1 MQPFESDNPTPMPI
15 GSADAVALLTALL
28 RFDTTSSRSNL
39 QCLHWIAEYARPYGP
54 AVRFTYNEDAS
65 KANLLLS
72 FGPMTEGGIVLS
84 AHSDT
89 VPVAGQ
95 PWTVPP
101 FEATA
106 RDGRI
111 HGRGACDMKG
121 FIAACLA
128 AMPAWHAAELQRPIH
143 LALSYDEE
151 LGCLGVPR
159 LVDDFAAHMPAP
171 AVVWVGEPTDMRIA
185 TSHKGVCVF
194 QTRFFGRDA
203 HSSMPS
209 LGHSAIAD
217 AVRFAGRLLDLG
229 LEIAE
234 RTTAV
239 PGLLPPHTTLNIGRI
254 DGGTALNMVAR
265 CCSLDWE
272 FRAIPEEDVQAL
284 KRRIEQFLAA
294 HPAAV
299 EAPDAPAPP
308 DAGSVHHDAR
318 MFVPPLDPGTNRP
331 ALAALRRVL
340 GDKAEIAV
348 PFGTEAGYFQQRGW
362 PAVVCGPGSIEQAHQ
377 PDEWVEVA
385 QLEEC
390 TRALQS
396 LPAFLARND

>member
-1 MQPFESDNPTPMPI
+1 MQPFESEDPPPAPP
-15 GSADAVALLTALL
+15 GKADAVDLLTALL

-39 QCLHWIAEYARPYGP
+39 QCLHWIADYARPHG
-54 AVRFTYNEDAS
+54 ASVRFTYNDDAS

-72 FGPMTEGGIVLS
+72 FGPMMEGGILLS

-101 FEATA
+101 FDATV
-106 RDGRI
+106 RDGRL

-121 FIAACLA
+121 FIAACMA
-128 AMPAWHAAELQRPIH
+128 AMPEWRESGLRRPIH

-159 LVDDFAAHMPAP
+159 LLDDFAAHMPP
-171 AVVWVGEPTDMRIA
+171 PSMVWVGEPTGMRIA

-194 QTRFFGRDA
+194 QTRFYGRDA
-203 HSSMPS
+203 HSSVPG

-217 AVRFAGRLLDLG
+217 AVRFAGLLLDLG
-229 LEIAE
+229 LEVAE
-234 RTTAV
+234 RKTAV
-239 PGLLPPHTTLNIGRI
+239 TGLLPPHTTLNIGRI

-272 FRAIPEEDVQAL
+272 FRAIPEEDIAAL
-284 KRRIEQFLAA
+284 KNRIAQFLASHA
-294 HPAAV
+294 TALNVLDADSPA
-299 EAPDAPAPP
+299 E
-308 DAGSVHHDAR
+308 AGSVHHDAKL
-318 MFVPPLDPGTNRP
+318 FVPPLDPVTNRL

-348 PFGTEAGYFQQRGW
+348 PFGTEAGHFQQRGW
-362 PAVVCGPGSIEQAHQ
+362 PTVVCGPGSIEQAHQ
-377 PDEWVEVA
+377 PDEWVDTA
-385 QLEEC
+385 QLHEC
-390 TRALQS
+390 TRALRS
-396 LPAFLARND
+396 LPAFLAQD